1 MIRTPFV
8 RTGIPGGSSPLFRPA
23 IYLLL
28 TLAFYAA
35 LSAADRIWEIP
46 HPHLFVIRLRRF
58 TDAMLLALPVW
69 FLHKKR
75 WVLLWIALA
84 DLYLLSNVWYYRN
97 YGNVMPLPSYLMVRN
112 LDGLGPSIRSSI
124 RLRDLWIVLPSVC
137 FAVCYP
143 FLSRYDSKGGGKR
156 FRIVWCTGCLLFIA
170 AVVALPYRHDRNSFS
185 HPWPCFRN
193 ELMVG
198 YREFGLINYWI
209 YEIGC
214 LQGCSDEE
222 KQYAAQF
229 VEASERRAFR
239 DPLAPEHRKNL
250 IVVLMESLSS
260 WPIGLTVEGTEVT
273 PFLDSLARD
282 TSVICFPHVLPQVK
296 DGRSSDAQ
304 LLLNTGLLPIETG
317 AAASLYG
324 STNTYPSLPKALAR
338 KGYASA
344 SFICDS
350 RSYWNQEATTKS
362 YGFGALHEK
371 LGEGG
376 PSVRAD
382 ENLYRRALPIL
393 RELPQP
399 FYAQLVTM
407 SGHDAVKS
415 ELESPLN
422 EACITDEQ
430 AKYYLVVTQYADRCL
445 AGFID
450 SLKRCGL
457 YERSIVVIT
466 GDHDSIT
473 RNRYEGRERCEL
485 SDRFVPLFILN
496 TPLKA
501 VGTDAAI
508 AQCDIYPSLLD
519 MMNAG
524 DYTFHGLGESV
535 FRRRIDCASDHS
547 SGWVGDNTDDSVR
560 QYRKALW
567 RVSDILIR
575 SDYFKS
581 RTDD

>member
-35 LSAADRIWEIP
+35 LSAADRIWDIP

-124 RLRDLWIVLPSVC
+124 RLRDLWLVLPSVC
-137 FAVCYP
+137 FAVCHP

-156 FRIVWCTGCLLFIA
+156 FRIVWCAGCLLFIA

-362 YGFGALHEK
+362 YGFGSLHEK

-450 SLKRCGL
+450 SLKR
-457 YERSIVVIT
+457 
-466 GDHDSIT
+466 
-473 RNRYEGRERCEL
+473 
-485 SDRFVPLFILN
+485 
-496 TPLKA
+496 
-501 VGTDAAI
+501 
-508 AQCDIYPSLLD
+508 
-519 MMNAG
+519 
-524 DYTFHGLGESV
+524 
-535 FRRRIDCASDHS
+535 
-547 SGWVGDNTDDSVR
+547 
-560 QYRKALW
+560 
-567 RVSDILIR
+567 
-575 SDYFKS
+575 
-581 RTDD
+581 